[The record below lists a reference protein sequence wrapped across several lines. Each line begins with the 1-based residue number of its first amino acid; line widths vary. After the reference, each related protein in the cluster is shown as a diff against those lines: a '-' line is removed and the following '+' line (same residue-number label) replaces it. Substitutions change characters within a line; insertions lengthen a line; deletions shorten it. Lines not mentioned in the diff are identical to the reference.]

1 LDDRT
6 NDATSVQPAPAQ
18 STAIHRAPR
27 SVGGDHRP
35 RSGAGGTGILLLGLL
50 FILGP
55 FVATGLGFG
64 LPPGSQ
70 LVLAAFGVALF
81 VVGGAITTVTRLYH
95 RAPADRAFVKTG
107 MGGAKAV
114 LDGGALIIPVVHEVI
129 WVSLRTMT
137 LEVVRKDKDSLI
149 TKDSLRA
156 DITAEFFIK
165 VPKDEQS
172 VLKAATSLGDA
183 AIDPDMVKEILQ
195 QKLVSALRQVAA
207 ELEFKDLLSNRA
219 LFIEKVV
226 SHVKQ
231 EIQPN
236 GLELESVT
244 ISMLDQT
251 RTSVLDPEHNVIDAE
266 GVRKTTEITAAQSVL
281 RTQFQLSA
289 ERKIRE
295 EQVNTQRF
303 LAEQSVAEA
312 AAQADRDRQIQV
324 VRATAQQEAASAA
337 AEQARL
343 AGIAEVN
350 RDREIELAK
359 VAQTQAVAVAN
370 QARQRAD
377 REAEIAKDQAVE
389 VADRQRQ
396 IAVANREAEL
406 AAARAAQLDAQA
418 DSERAAQQVTTV
430 QVEATA
436 QRNKTQAIVDAQ
448 AAAEKQKLAEFI
460 KVDVAA
466 YGTVQAAEAE
476 QKAARLRADGRLFQA
491 RAEQEARVLE
501 AQGEQ
506 AFQMVPVQ
514 VEKERVSVE
523 AARVDVQRTDLS
535 NKQEFQAIARELQ
548 VELARIAADKEIEIA
563 RARAMGEAFA
573 QANVT
578 VWGDPSTVAR
588 MSEAF
593 YRGSSASQLASGFAS
608 GVPPEV
614 RDTALGIGAILARAL
629 RDKLGLEVDPAD
641 AASAFEAVTAAAAQ
655 AATPPTPPVQ
665 PIPGRPTPNGPRGE
679 GA

>member
-1 LDDRT
+1 VDERT
-6 NDATSVQPAPAQ
+6 EAQAPVRSTVRSAPAQ
-18 STAIHRAPR
+18 
-27 SVGGDHRP
+27 RP
-35 RSGAGGTGILLLGLL
+35 SSGSGAGLGFTLFGLL
-50 FILGP
+50 CLAGP
-55 FVATGLGFG
+55 FVAAGLG
-64 LPPGSQ
+64 LSIPPGSQ
-70 LVLAAFGVALF
+70 LLLAIFGLAL
-81 VVGGAITTVTRLYH
+81 VVIGGAITTITRLYH

-107 MGGAKAV
+107 MGGARAV
-114 LDGGALIIPVVHEVI
+114 LDGGAIIIPVVHEVI

-172 VLKAATSLGDA
+172 VLKAATSLGAA
-183 AIDPDMVKEILQ
+183 AIDPDLVKEILQ

-219 LFIEKVV
+219 LFIEKVM

-231 EIQPN
+231 DIQPN

-281 RTQFQLSA
+281 RTQYQLSA

-295 EQVNTQRF
+295 EQVSTQRF

-312 AAQADRDRQIQV
+312 SAQAERDRQIQV
-324 VRATAQQEAASAA
+324 VQATAQQEAATAA

-343 AGIAEVN
+343 ARIAEVN
-350 RDREIELAK
+350 RDREVELAR
-359 VAQTQAVAVAN
+359 VAQAQAVAVAN
-370 QARQRAD
+370 QARERAD
-377 REAEIAKDQAVE
+377 REAEIAKNQAVE

-406 AAARAAQLDAQA
+406 AAARAAQLEAQA
-418 DSERAAQQVTTV
+418 ESERAAQQITTV

-436 QRNKTQAIVDAQ
+436 QRNKTQAVIDAE
-448 AAAEKQKLAEFI
+448 AAAEKQKLSEFI

-476 QKAARLRADGRLFQA
+476 QKAARLTAEARLVQA
-491 RAEQEARVLE
+491 RAAQEARGLE

-506 AFQMVPVQ
+506 AIQMVPVQ

-523 AARVDVQRTDLS
+523 AARVDVQRTDLA

-548 VELARIAADKEIEIA
+548 VELARIEADKEVEVA

-573 QANVT
+573 KANVT
-578 VWGDPSTVAR
+578 VWGDPATVAR

-593 YRGSSASQLASGFAS
+593 YRGHSASQLANGLAA
-608 GVPPEV
+608 GATPEV
-614 RDTALGIGAILARAL
+614 RDAALSIGSVLARILRERLGI
-629 RDKLGLEVDPAD
+629 EVDPA
-641 AASAFEAVTAAAAQ
+641 AAETAFVNLTREAGAAPA
-655 AATPPTPPVQ
+655 PP
-665 PIPGRPTPNGPRGE
+665 GGSSNGPRGE
-679 GA
+679 SAR